1 MMTNASVISVRP
13 GESRISTTDL
23 PSSLS
28 WFGFGAAGNQRKDKI
43 QRQTVV
49 RNARAPP
56 RRTPRRAAP
65 RREGEAH
72 VPRASLAMGVL
83 VRQRARSRR
92 RPARVPSSE
101 RFSSVHSSPLPLASS
116 RVGDRI
122 DDPSSGRVV
131 RLTPPTPPSRPAAA
145 AAPTPRASASRPRCF
160 GRYRAGSSAIG
171 ESRATTS
178 PPPPRPTSRRCVL
191 YTGPHTTAS
200 AW

>member
-1 MMTNASVISVRP
+1 MNDDECFCYSISVRP

-23 PSSLS
+23 PSSPS

-122 DDPSSGRVV
+122 DDLPSGRVV
-131 RLTPPTPPSRPAAA
+131 RLTPPPPPSRPAA

-160 GRYRAGSSAIG
+160 GRYRAGSSTIS

-178 PPPPRPTSRRCVL
+178 PPPPRTKRR
-191 YTGPHTTAS
+191 AR
-200 AW
+200 

>member
-1 MMTNASVISVRP
+1 MTNASVISVRP

-116 RVGDRI
+116 RVGDQI
-122 DDPSSGRVV
+122 DDPPSGRVV

-145 AAPTPRASASRPRCF
+145 AAPTA
-160 GRYRAGSSAIG
+160 
-171 ESRATTS
+171 
-178 PPPPRPTSRRCVL
+178 PPPPGRD
-191 YTGPHTTAS
+191 AS
-200 AW
+200 ADIAQVQAPSAKVALRRRRHPRGRGRGVVSSARGMDDAG